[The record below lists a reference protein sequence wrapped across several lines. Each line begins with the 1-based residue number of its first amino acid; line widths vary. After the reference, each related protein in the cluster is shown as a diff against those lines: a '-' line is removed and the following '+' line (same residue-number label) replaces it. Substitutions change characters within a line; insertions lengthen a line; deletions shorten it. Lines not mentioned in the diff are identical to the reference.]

1 MPYPIWLYS
10 SGVLAVDDVNKCE
23 SLWKVLLYYVIHDD
37 RFANSWT
44 VDYHDIFLKDTQNM
58 RCNRQDIEYK
68 SDLCFYFHFLIRRS
82 HT

>member
-23 SLWKVLLYYVIHDD
+23 SLWKVLLYYVIHDG

-68 SDLCFYFHFLIRRS
+68 SDLCFYFHFIFIS
-82 HT
+82 